1 MHEFCRYLITYY
13 LHQLNEIQIYEWTVL
28 LLLFRVCKGIC
39 ERVGGNVWMAEEPP
53 CPVSETVSP
62 PLYCPAAASSNQ
74 WPVEGR
80 PQIAIYTST
89 VCSELSI
96 TNNNKIRN
104 KGQEERKV

>member
-13 LHQLNEIQIYEWTVL
+13 LHQLNEIQIYELTVL
-28 LLLFRVCKGIC
+28 LLLFIVCKGIC
-39 ERVGGNVWMAEEPP
+39 ERVGSTNVWMAEEPP

-80 PQIAIYTST
+80 PQIAIHS
-89 VCSELSI
+89 L
-96 TNNNKIRN
+96 
-104 KGQEERKV
+104 Q